1 LTSVDNERKVFK
13 LVSDDVDSRCGYG
26 YLLEQ
31 ERLEWMECNM
41 MECPI
46 NHTFK
51 LVGKKFT
58 MLIIRNMIHR
68 GHKRFNQLLEIEE
81 INAKILSARLKE
93 MEKDGLVE
101 RKVYSE
107 TPVRIEY
114 AITEKGRA
122 LEPILNQMS
131 EFSMKYC
138 AKDIFKDGKAR
149 KFEQVYGYEHSK
161 KGTYDSY
168 LIL

>member
-1 LTSVDNERKVFK
+1 
-13 LVSDDVDSRCGYG
+13 
-26 YLLEQ
+26 LLKQ
-31 ERLEWMECNM
+31 ERIEWMENNM

-68 GHKRFNQLLEIEE
+68 DHRRFNQFLEIEE

-93 MEKDGLVE
+93 MEKDGLIE
-101 RKVYSE
+101 RKVYPD
-107 TPVRIEY
+107 TPVRVEY
-114 AITEKGRA
+114 TITEKGRA

-131 EFSMKYC
+131 AFSMKYC
-138 AKDIFKDGKAR
+138 AKDVFKDGKAR
-149 KFEQVYGYEHSK
+149 KPEQVYGYEHFE
-161 KGTYDSY
+161 KGT
-168 LIL
+168 

>member
-1 LTSVDNERKVFK
+1 MD
-13 LVSDDVDSRCGYG
+13 
-26 YLLEQ
+26 
-31 ERLEWMECNM
+31 CNM

-68 GHKRFNQLLEIEE
+68 DHKRFNQFLDIEE

-93 MEKDGLVE
+93 MEKDGLIE
-101 RKVYSE
+101 RKIYPD

-114 AITEKGRA
+114 TITEKGRA

-131 EFSMKYC
+131 AFSMKYC
-138 AKDIFKDGKAR
+138 AKDVFKDGKAR
-149 KFEQVYGYEHSK
+149 KLEQVVRIRRFQRYAFLSK
-161 KGTYDSY
+161 KSDSVASQSMAHRPPQGE
-168 LIL
+168 

>member
-1 LTSVDNERKVFK
+1 ML
-13 LVSDDVDSRCGYG
+13 
-26 YLLEQ
+26 
-31 ERLEWMECNM
+31 
-41 MECPI
+41 ECPI

-68 GHKRFNQLLEIEE
+68 GHKRFNQFLEIEE

-93 MEKDGLVE
+93 MENDGLID
-101 RKVYSE
+101 RKVYPD

-114 AITEKGRA
+114 IITEKGRA
-122 LEPILNQMS
+122 LEPILDQMS
-131 EFSMKYC
+131 TFSMRYC

-149 KFEQVYGYEHSK
+149 KPEQVYGYEPSS
-161 KGTYDSY
+161 KGT
-168 LIL
+168 

>member
-1 LTSVDNERKVFK
+1 
-13 LVSDDVDSRCGYG
+13 
-26 YLLEQ
+26 
-31 ERLEWMECNM
+31 M
-41 MECPI
+41 MKCPI

-68 GHKRFNQLLEIEE
+68 DHKRFNQFLEIEE

-93 MEKDGLVE
+93 MEKDGLID

-114 AITEKGRA
+114 NITEKGRA
-122 LEPILNQMS
+122 LEPILDQMS
-131 EFSMKYC
+131 TFSMKLLCKRYIQGW
-138 AKDIFKDGKAR
+138 KGEKA
-149 KFEQVYGYEHSK
+149 
-161 KGTYDSY
+161 
-168 LIL
+168 